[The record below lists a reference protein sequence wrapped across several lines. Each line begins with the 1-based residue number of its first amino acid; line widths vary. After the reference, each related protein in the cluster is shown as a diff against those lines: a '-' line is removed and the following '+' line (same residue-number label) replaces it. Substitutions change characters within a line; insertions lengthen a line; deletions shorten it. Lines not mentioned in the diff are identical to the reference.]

1 MPRLSL
7 GLGVSSNSKLLS
19 VPTVP
24 SGIPV
29 ASTASLN
36 ISENATFNGIAFK
49 KVSGER
55 VLGIQGFSGELY
67 VYSGIAYAY
76 GFSYGQGKILIP
88 PQTVIIDSYE
98 FGYPDKLYT
107 PSNTWRLVAAGY
119 DGENDSYNI
128 DSIANNPSTN
138 PNYIPTTGWSPSL
151 TIAADTFPLS
161 ITVAGTFGP
170 SNLASNTL
178 YPITNLNQIPE
189 CEIASLADQSIPYRI
204 YLSTAIN
211 NQEYQTVD
219 YKYVIYMDPSNSN
232 GTSGYYNESISS
244 GRWLF
249 GCGYNFAGDNSSW
262 YINFGYYT
270 ALQSKTTLPSSNV
283 ANWTRI
289 AGYYP
294 NTGNLT
300 GITFNY

>member
-1 MPRLSL
+1 MA
-7 GLGVSSNSKLLS
+7 VLLF
-19 VPTVP
+19 V
-24 SGIPV
+24 
-29 ASTASLN
+29 
-36 ISENATFNGIAFK
+36 K
-49 KVSGER
+49 
-55 VLGIQGFSGELY
+55 
-67 VYSGIAYAY
+67 
-76 GFSYGQGKILIP
+76 P
-88 PQTVIIDSYE
+88 P
-98 FGYPDKLYT
+98 
-107 PSNTWRLVAAGY
+107 
-119 DGENDSYNI
+119 
-128 DSIANNPSTN
+128 
-138 PNYIPTTGWSPSL
+138 
-151 TIAADTFPLS
+151 ADTFPLS
-161 ITVAGTFGP
+161 ITVAGTFGQ

-232 GTSGYYNESISS
+232 GTSGYYTEMISS

-249 GCGYNFAGDNSSW
+249 GCGYTFAGDNSGW

-294 NTGNLT
+294 NVGTLT